1 MSIPIERSSQTS
13 MDHGV
18 LYDESRSVPPRPSID
33 TFRQDPILK
42 LSNPS
47 LAWRKE
53 SHQSR
58 NLRNPPVHLQ
68 GRNGAAAC
76 GTGIDDSERRRR
88 TIVSAGKA
96 LQH

>member
-1 MSIPIERSSQTS
+1 

-47 LAWRKE
+47 LYG
-53 SHQSR
+53 QR
-58 NLRNPPVHLQ
+58 NR
-68 GRNGAAAC
+68 
-76 GTGIDDSERRRR
+76 I
-88 TIVSAGKA
+88 KA
-96 LQH
+96 ET